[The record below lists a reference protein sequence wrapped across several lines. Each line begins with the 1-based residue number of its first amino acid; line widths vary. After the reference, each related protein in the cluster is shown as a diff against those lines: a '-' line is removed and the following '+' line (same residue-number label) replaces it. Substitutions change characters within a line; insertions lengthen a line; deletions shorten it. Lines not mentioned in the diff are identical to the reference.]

1 MNPDFTVRPNPH
13 PTDPPGPDHSTRSQQ
28 NSQTEIQKREAMA
41 KEVAARMQEANSTT
55 ATNMLPTS
63 SPLELS
69 QDFVGVM
76 DQIYQ
81 EAYHP
86 QQADSEPDA
95 QNPLFREMNQKMVQ
109 ELKRDI
115 QIIREFIREAGYLVN
130 EQRLPITQVV
140 LSLKAMQGG
149 MLWQQFQQAVQKNL
163 NFQGV
168 GASNNL
174 QESLKLD
181 GKAHESMNPQI
192 KAKTELED
200 LGFKKP
206 GLAFLELIQAE
217 MNPKGEIDHFL
228 AALKILDREGLKKS
242 SRKLL
247 AYLKKRGGMP
257 QEYLLP
263 YQKRDGEVFAPFLQR
278 DEIQRVN
285 FWYILLALAAFAA
298 SIGFGLN
305 FAEASLVGLG
315 MIILMGILAF
325 LFKSR

>member
-1 MNPDFTVRPNPH
+1 MNPDFTVRPNPR
-13 PTDPPGPDHSTRSQQ
+13 PTDPSGPDHSTRTQQ
-28 NSQTEIQKREAMA
+28 NSQEEIQKRESMA
-41 KEVAARMQEANSTT
+41 KEAAARMQEASS
-55 ATNMLPTS
+55 ATSINMLPTS

-81 EAYHP
+81 EAYTP
-86 QQADSEPDA
+86 QHADSEPNA

-130 EQRLPITQVV
+130 EQHLPITQVV

-149 MLWQQFQQAVQKNL
+149 MLWQQFQQAVQKSIF
-163 NFQGV
+163 FQGLGSANPPESAKV
-168 GASNNL
+168 GNKTL
-174 QESLKLD
+174 
-181 GKAHESMNPQI
+181 ESMNPQI

-206 GLAFLELIQAE
+206 GQAFLELIQAE

-305 FAEASLVGLG
+305 FVEASLVGLG
-315 MIILMGILAF
+315 MIVLMGILAF